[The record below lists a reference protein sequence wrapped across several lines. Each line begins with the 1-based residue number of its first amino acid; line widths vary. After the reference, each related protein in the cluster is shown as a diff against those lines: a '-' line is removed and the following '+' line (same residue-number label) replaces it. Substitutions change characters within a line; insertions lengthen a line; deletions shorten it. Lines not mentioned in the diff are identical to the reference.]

1 MAEYI
6 DREKLLQD
14 IEQSVVFSARTG
26 TVSAEMRGARKVVE
40 RIRRAPAASVVEVKY
55 GKWTLK
61 QNGTGVCSNC
71 HRQDHIDLLA
81 RYCRYCGAKMNLE
94 D

>member
-40 RIRRAPAASVVEVKY
+40 RIRRAPAILIGIDTGCSVDDCVADEEDD
-55 GKWTLK
+55 
-61 QNGTGVCSNC
+61 NG
-71 HRQDHIDLLA
+71 
-81 RYCRYCGAKMNLE
+81 
-94 D
+94 